1 MVEKLTKLFSVLIT
15 LVWKFC
21 HAASGI
27 FQLYIY
33 SKVVGKTLS
42 FVANKWTHT
51 MDTLIDMLWMG
62 RLLFAMAGKLW
73 VRKTPICATHKGLR
87 KKLTVSCTIQNVR
100 VTRTPMT
107 HAPWSNVKLCE
118 GGQSL
123 WSRDVSFMTNPT
135 CISVT
140 SRLFPLTRVSVPAG
154 GTRFGSFA
162 VQPLLLW
169 PPWTC

>member
-1 MVEKLTKLFSVLIT
+1 MVEKLTKLISVLIT

-33 SKVVGKTLS
+33 SKVVGKTLCLLLQI
-42 FVANKWTHT
+42 NEL
-51 MDTLIDMLWMG
+51 DTLIDMLWMG
-62 RLLFAMAGKLW
+62 RPLFAMAGKLW

-107 HAPWSNVKLCE
+107 HAPWSNVKSCE

-140 SRLFPLTRVSVPAG
+140 SRLFPLTRVSVTAG

-162 VQPLLLW
+162 VQPLLLR
-169 PPWTC
+169 PPWAC